1 MEIDDVL
8 IKIARLPTAC
18 TKKHQKKKKEGIED
32 EKFRKRNLI
41 SQEIKKVKR
50 KKQGLQSFVDSL
62 EKKVEKYCDKAEKDH
77 CTESMMK
84 GNSLRNTVKEKKN

>member
-1 MEIDDVL
+1 M
-8 IKIARLPTAC
+8 
-18 TKKHQKKKKEGIED
+18 
-32 EKFRKRNLI
+32 
-41 SQEIKKVKR
+41 KR